1 LVVLAA
7 RLVQA
12 EDKLA
17 FAALGDL
24 LEPVADDL
32 LAELP
37 VPQRRAITVAL
48 LREDPGGRRLDQRA
62 IGAGTATI
70 LKVLVRT
77 AAVVVAVDDLQWLDL
92 SSARVLEFALRRL
105 DGLPVGILASQRT
118 GDQSRVPLDLER
130 AVPHGRVTRVE
141 VGPLS
146 MAALHEVIKSRL
158 GRSLPRRMPLR
169 IEQATGGNPF
179 FALEIARSLPEAAV
193 RARPSR
199 PCPTT
204 WPSLSRRASR
214 GCRRPHERRCWPP
227 RRCRRPRWSSSP
239 ARSSGRGH
247 RRWRRLS
254 APRRRASSGW
264 TGPRLASRIRC
275 SSRPSTPARRLW
287 SGAGRTGRLA
297 QLSDELEERARH
309 LALAAE
315 TADEVTAAVLA
326 EAAEHA
332 RRRGASDT
340 AALLAEQARLLTPP
354 DQVEDVQR
362 RTIQAAEYQFDAGEL
377 RQAWEALE
385 AVLEQAPVG
394 SLRTRTLR
402 LLGEILFHESSF
414 PQAICLFEEALEL
427 AGDVAGAGAHA
438 RRALERAEP
447 LGAKGAGRG
456 AGGVGDDG
464 LYARQWSG
472 RGEDPACARAGGP
485 GPAGDGGAA
494 PEPDRR
500 RPDAVRGQAG
510 ALGGYPQPAPG
521 ADLGARAG
529 ERSAVHVEPFGL
541 GRVLAG

>member
-1 LVVLAA
+1 VPDDLAQLVQTRVAGLPAATRTALLAA
-7 RLVQA
+7 
-12 EDKLA
+12 
-17 FAALGDL
+17 AALPSPTVEL
-24 LEPVADDL
+24 VA
-32 LAELP
+32 
-37 VPQRRAITVAL
+37 
-48 LREDPGGRRLDQRA
+48 
-62 IGAGTATI
+62 GA
-70 LKVLVRT
+70 V
-77 AAVVVAVDDLQWLDL
+77 
-92 SSARVLEFALRRL
+92 
-105 DGLPVGILASQRT
+105 QRT
-118 GDQSRVPLDLER
+118 RAQALAALER
-130 AVPHGRVTRVE
+130 AAAAGIVRLDRSA
-141 VGPLS
+141 VGFAHPLF
-146 MAALHEVIKSRL
+146 V
-158 GRSLPRRMPLR
+158 
-169 IEQATGGNPF
+169 
-179 FALEIARSLPEAAV
+179 AAV
-193 RARPSR
+193 YACAAPV
-199 PCPTT
+199 
-204 WPSLSRRASR
+204 
-214 GCRRPHERRCWPP
+214 ERR
-227 RRCRRPRWSSSP
+227 RT
-239 ARSSGRGH
+239 H
-247 RRWRRLS
+247 R
-254 APRRRASSGW
+254 
-264 TGPRLASRIRC
+264 
-275 SSRPSTPARRLW
+275 
-287 SGAGRTGRLA
+287 RLA

-500 RPDAVRGQAG
+500 LPDAVRGQAG